1 MCVYIYNTECGD
13 LSILVRMMT
22 NQNRRWDAIL
32 VSIGMTIGFSIIV
45 MKITGYWPCHL
56 LSMMHIQQLSCD
68 KSIMENV
75 SSITNWL
82 QHVLF
87 PHSSVQI
94 LRSIL

>member
-22 NQNRRWDAIL
+22 NQSRRWDAIL

-56 LSMMHIQQLSCD
+56 LNMMHIQQLSCD
-68 KSIMENV
+68 KSITENV
-75 SSITNWL
+75 SSIANWL